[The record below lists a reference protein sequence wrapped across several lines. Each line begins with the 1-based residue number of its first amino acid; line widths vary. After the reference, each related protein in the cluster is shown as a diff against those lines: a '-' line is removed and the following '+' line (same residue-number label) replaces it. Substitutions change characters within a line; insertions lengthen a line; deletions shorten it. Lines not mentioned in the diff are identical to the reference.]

1 MADKPDFKNHTGDD
15 YERMDNYMDLDDIVE
30 KIVWMIFEG
39 KVELVDPFVTIL
51 QIKTE
56 LLRQKE

>member
-1 MADKPDFKNHTGDD
+1 MADKPDFTNHTGDD

>member
-1 MADKPDFKNHTGDD
+1 MADKPDFTNHTGDD

-56 LLRQKE
+56 LLSQKE